1 MYCAIIFCI
10 FLLPNVYCFTVCIA
24 VLHTLVAVL
33 LARSQYPGGPGTG
46 HLSTGFSW
54 FPCVYKRMLRW
65 FPRLQVATACF
76 SCSPPDLSFVDPY
89 FIFMLSLF
97 HIYVHA

>member
-1 MYCAIIFCI
+1 MGTI
-10 FLLPNVYCFTVCIA
+10 
-24 VLHTLVAVL
+24 
-33 LARSQYPGGPGTG
+33 QYPEGPATG
-46 HLSTGFSW
+46 HVGTDFSW

-76 SCSPPDLSFVDPY
+76 SCSPPDLSFLDTY
-89 FIFMLSLF
+89 FLFMLSLF